1 MKCVSFHIVTMA
13 YVTNEI
19 IKLLNGLLDDASGNL
34 NLSMREDWLAK
45 RMEQAD
51 PYQSCESL

>member
-1 MKCVSFHIVTMA
+1 MVTMA
-13 YVTNEI
+13 YITKEI
-19 IKLLNGLLDDASGNL
+19 IKLLNGQLDSASGNM

-45 RMEQAD
+45 GMEQAD